1 MRIVHLSFLLI
12 LNFLTTLCV
21 AQDFEGEIVF
31 SAHHKY
37 VDSSIKSTPN
47 LPSSIVYKISGEYVR
62 IEQQTQMGKQVI
74 LFDTLSLMKTIIIY
88 QNGKKLAIQLKKEID
103 SNLNIKTTQL
113 EDSIKINGFNCQKI
127 LWNSYHEKS
136 SNNSYAEIFCTEKI
150 ASAYMENFEKLTGF
164 PLKYTL
170 VSAGIESIYESTTV
184 TKKKLDPSIFK
195 VDNKTPKYTFEE
207 FKSLMSE

>member
-12 LNFLTTLCV
+12 LNFLTTLCL

-31 SAHHKY
+31 NAHHKY

-47 LPSSIVYKISGEYVR
+47 LPSSIVYKISGEHVR

-88 QNGKKLAIQLKKEID
+88 QNRKELAIQLKKEID
-103 SNLNIKTTQL
+103 SNLNVKTIQL
-113 EDSIKINGFNCQKI
+113 EDSLEIFGYNCQKT

-136 SNNSYAEIFCTEKI
+136 SNNSYAEIFCTKEI
-150 ASAYMENFEKLTGF
+150 PSGYMENFEKLTGF

-170 VSAGIESIYESTTV
+170 VSAGIESTYESILV

-195 VDNKTPKYTFEE
+195 VDNKIPKYTFEE
-207 FKSLMSE
+207 FKSLMYK

>member
-12 LNFLTTLCV
+12 LNFLTTLCL

-31 SAHHKY
+31 NAHHKY

-47 LPSSIVYKISGEYVR
+47 LPSSIVYKISGEHVR

-113 EDSIKINGFNCQKI
+113 EDSIKINGFNCQKL

-136 SNNSYAEIFCTEKI
+136 SKNSYAEIFCTEKI
-150 ASAYMENFEKLTGF
+150 ASGYMENFEKLTGF

-170 VSAGIESIYESTTV
+170 ESAGIESTYESILV